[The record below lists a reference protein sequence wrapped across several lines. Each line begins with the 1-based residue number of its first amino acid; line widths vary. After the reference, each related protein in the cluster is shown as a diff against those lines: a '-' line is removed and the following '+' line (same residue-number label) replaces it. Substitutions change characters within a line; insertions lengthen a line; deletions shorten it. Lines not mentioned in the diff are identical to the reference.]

1 MFYFNFI
8 GDHRYDIF
16 KRRVLQGK
24 SVPHYAAI
32 EPSGDGLMIVSYK
45 PFKFMQDEDDKL
57 EENDDA
63 KATNEKKGKTYL
75 ADYDRL
81 LSFGLE
87 NSLSVYHLFGN
98 SSNKCLS

>member
-1 MFYFNFI
+1 MRFSYNNLSSRKILLLRFFFFV
-8 GDHRYDIF
+8 GDPRYEIF

-32 EPSGDGLMIVSYK
+32 EPSGDGLMILSYK
-45 PFKFMQDEDDKL
+45 PFKFVQDEDDKL

-75 ADYDRL
+75 ADFDRL
-81 LSFGLE
+81 LSL
-87 NSLSVYHLFGN
+87 LA
-98 SSNKCLS
+98 

>member
-1 MFYFNFI
+1 MSFRKILPLRFFFFNCV
-8 GDHRYDIF
+8 GDHRYEIF

-32 EPSGDGLMIVSYK
+32 EPSGDGLMVVSYK
-45 PFKFMQDEDDKL
+45 PFKFMKDEDDKL

-75 ADYDRL
+75 SDYDGL
-81 LSFGLE
+81 LSL
-87 NSLSVYHLFGN
+87 LA
-98 SSNKCLS
+98 